1 MNLPLSVAT
10 VHHRSR
16 EHQTRTSAASDNVI
30 LLHSTLHPEYKNNSF
45 VLFGLPFL
53 GKSFMISDSTAQR
66 TLLYHSRKTSIRH
79 CVPTTQHIFNM
90 GKHRKHGHHH
100 HHHHHSGEDS
110 TRESSRS
117 TSKVRLTD
125 QYRYVQPERGASGSG
140 SYRVATTSYYSSRP
154 REYTHTVHSS
164 RSGGRVRVV
173 SSEVEY
179 RHVPAPSGRQ
189 AEFIPAYQETGYDY
203 TSPYHQESHTSYA
216 PSPVS
221 TQRQLPAPPDRT
233 EHGRAPWDWDWSQTP
248 ANHEVPTPQN
258 MNGLENIEF
267 YRADQEKLAG
277 QWMLEHAKVYRGEDR
292 IATIEQWKD
301 LPKDWEYAMT
311 RLKLEGVLATGATK
325 QEIEEM
331 LATGYRHR
339 EKFLF
344 VLNSSYLDPEYGYM
358 GDERGRKGP
367 ANLFEHHPL
376 RNFLMGM
383 RETIDHWQSEGYK
396 LASITK
402 LQRNGHYNK

>member
-1 MNLPLSVAT
+1 
-10 VHHRSR
+10 
-16 EHQTRTSAASDNVI
+16 
-30 LLHSTLHPEYKNNSF
+30 
-45 VLFGLPFL
+45 
-53 GKSFMISDSTAQR
+53 
-66 TLLYHSRKTSIRH
+66 
-79 CVPTTQHIFNM
+79 M

-100 HHHHHSGEDS
+100 PHHHHPPSGKDS

-154 REYTHTVHSS
+154 REYMHTVHSS

-203 TSPYHQESHTSYA
+203 TRPYHQESHTSYA

-221 TQRQLPAPPDRT
+221 TQRQLPAPSDRT
-233 EHGRAPWDWDWSQTP
+233 DHGRAPWDWDWSQTP
-248 ANHEVPTPQN
+248 ANHEVPIPQN
-258 MNGLENIEF
+258 RNELEKIEF
-267 YRADQEKLAG
+267 YRTDQEKLVG
-277 QWMLEHAKVYRGEDR
+277 EWMLMHAEEYRGKYDIGTSREWKKLLENWEDNM
-292 IATIEQWKD
+292 
-301 LPKDWEYAMT
+301 L
-311 RLKLEGVLATGATK
+311 RLKRECDLAAGAKK
-325 QEIEEM
+325 QEIGEM
-331 LATGYRHR
+331 MAMGYRHR
-339 EKFLF
+339 EDFLHL
-344 VLNSSYLDPEYGYM
+344 LNRSYLQQGYM
-358 GDERGRKGP
+358 GNEQDGENAR
-367 ANLFEHHPL
+367 NLFGHHPL
-376 RNFLMGM
+376 RKFLMGM